1 MGIDGPDSAGPG
13 GFLVY
18 NQGMKHRGLRALLW
32 MMLAVLVIAQTE
44 AVTPDPENPTPQP
57 TSTEQVEEP
66 ESYPT
71 AETTQ
76 PATKTSSAPTTP
88 NASPTL
94 TAPTTTRA
102 KPLSA
107 SNLALPSGAD
117 IVVIPISGMIYDF
130 TLISL
135 ERRVDMA
142 IDSGASLIVI
152 ELDTPGGVV
161 TSALKI
167 SKYIKGL
174 SVPTVAWV
182 HNEAYSAGILLS
194 AACDEIVMSP
204 VSSTGDCAPVIMGG
218 NLAPT
223 ERAKI
228 LSPILEEFR
237 DSARANGYDYAMF
250 HAMCVLGVELYLV
263 EKNDGSGERRLVNQ
277 VDYEVM
283 VKGKSTSEVK
293 PQVATAV
300 TGNTTPGAAATQPA
314 AGTVAIDVG
323 APSLTVTDAERGL
336 WIGVE
341 VLPSG
346 DKAPGGQIHDGTT
359 LLTLNQTRAQDIG
372 LSKATLISDQA
383 IKQHYQAANIA
394 AIPVTWSEGV
404 AAVLTSWWMR
414 AILVV
419 VFLLGAYIE
428 LQAPG
433 LSIPGAIAGLAL
445 LALVGAPFMIGLAE
459 VWHILMFLI
468 GFILVIIE
476 IVFLP
481 SFGLLGIGG
490 LMMMF
495 LGVVLAVV
503 PTGSGFDGAG
513 PGWLPPPEMQG
524 QLVASMFTTLLALLA
539 SGVGFYYITK
549 HFGKIPGLNRLILS
563 TEQPSGDGVGVDV
576 TGRKIHVSGDE
587 VLGGG
592 TAQVGM
598 AGETTCD
605 LRPSGTAKFGEQIID
620 VVSVGPFIAAGQ
632 PVKITEVHGNRIV
645 VDEA

>member
-1 MGIDGPDSAGPG
+1 
-13 GFLVY
+13 
-18 NQGMKHRGLRALLW
+18 
-32 MMLAVLVIAQTE
+32 MLAVLVIAQSD
-44 AVTPDPENPTPQP
+44 AVAPDSDTPPAPPETP
-57 TSTEQVEEP
+57 TEQVTDL
-66 ESYPT
+66 ESYP
-71 AETTQ
+71 
-76 PATKTSSAPTTP
+76 PADITPAAPTTSSVP
-88 NASPTL
+88 NTPTASPTP
-94 TAPTTTRA
+94 TAPTTTKA
-102 KPLSA
+102 KPLSV
-107 SNLALPSGAD
+107 SNLALPSGSD
-117 IVVIPISGMIYDF
+117 IVVIPISGLIYDF
-130 TLISL
+130 TLVSL
-135 ERRVDMA
+135 ERRVNMA

-182 HNEAYSAGILLS
+182 HNEAYSAGIMLS

-204 VSSTGDCAPVIMGG
+204 VSSTGDCAPIMLGG
-218 NLAPT
+218 NLMPT

-263 EKNDGSGERRLVNQ
+263 EKGDGSGERRLVNQ

-283 VKGKSTSEVK
+283 VNGKSTSEVK
-293 PQVATAV
+293 PQTAPPV
-300 TGNTTPGAAATQPA
+300 TSNATPGAAATPSA
-314 AGTVAIDVG
+314 PGTIAIDVG

-336 WIGVE
+336 WVGVE

-372 LSKATLISDQA
+372 LSKGTVASDQA

-433 LSIPGAIAGLAL
+433 LSLPGAVAGIAL

-468 GFILVIIE
+468 GFILVIVE

-503 PTGSGFDGAG
+503 PTGSGFNGQG

-524 QLVASMFTTLLALLA
+524 RLVASMFTTLLALLA

-549 HFGKIPGLNRLILS
+549 HFGKIPGLNRLILD
-563 TEQPSGDGVGVDV
+563 TEQPSGAAVGVDV

-587 VLGGG
+587 VLGAATVGLTG
-592 TAQVGM
+592 T
-598 AGETTCD
+598 TTCD

-620 VVSVGPFIAAGQ
+620 VVSVGPFIGAGQ
-632 PVKITEVHGNRIV
+632 PVKIIEVHGNRIV
-645 VDEA
+645 VDEGS